1 MPASRPGYACPRR
14 PSELPSRQPTS
25 GGCPM
30 QITGLRTRRIH
41 IPFDRPIGTAIH
53 RIDGVS
59 GLLVWLD
66 TDQGITGESYL
77 WAIGRHRV
85 PVLEAM
91 VRLLGERAVGKD
103 PRDTT
108 ARFDE
113 MWAEINFLGHKGVSL
128 FGIAAI
134 DWACWEDRK
143 STRLNSSH

>member
-30 QITGLRTRRIH
+30 KITGLRTRRIH
-41 IPFDRPIGTAIH
+41 IPFDRPIGTAIP

-59 GLLVWLD
+59 GLLVWLA
-66 TDQGITGESYL
+66 TAQGITGESYL

-91 VRLLGERAVGKD
+91 VRLRGARSAAGRGGK
-103 PRDTT
+103 
-108 ARFDE
+108 
-113 MWAEINFLGHKGVSL
+113 GGVRTGKL
-128 FGIAAI
+128 
-134 DWACWEDRK
+134 
-143 STRLNSSH
+143 